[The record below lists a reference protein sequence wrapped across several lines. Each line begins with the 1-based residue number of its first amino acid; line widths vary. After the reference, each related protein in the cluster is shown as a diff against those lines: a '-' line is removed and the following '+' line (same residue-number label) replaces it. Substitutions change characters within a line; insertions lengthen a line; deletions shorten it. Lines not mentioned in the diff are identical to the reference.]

1 MKVLI
6 VGDVVGK
13 PGMLRLKEDLK
24 RIIDEEN
31 IDFCIVNG
39 ENSANGKG
47 IRLNEYNDILSYGAD
62 AITMGNHIYYR
73 KEMAQMYKKLD
84 RLVIPANVTNLD
96 GNGNIIVEKNNIK
109 YGVINLIGTFG
120 MGEMFEKNTVDSFMK
135 VSDEINSLKE
145 KGADYIFVDYHA
157 EATAE
162 KIAMGLYLSDKV
174 SCVFGTHTHVQTS
187 DEKIVDGKMAY
198 IAIKPDDNEWNSL
211 GKDCEHTKIILGDYR
226 KKMLS
231 GNKNLKAVAVF
242 YPSSENNV
250 YKMSIL
256 TKEDYA
262 KQIID
267 DIKKTVPDLTAGGHE
282 NRSGGSIVTENTDKY
297 FEWVNHFTSSA
308 EKIL

>member
-13 PGMLRLKEDLK
+13 PGMLRLKKDLK

-120 MGEMFEKNTVDSFMK
+120 MGEMFEKNTVDPFMK

-198 IAIKPDDNEWNSL
+198 ITDVGMVGPSDSVIGLKREVAMKRFVEKKFAKYECSTNEAIFNALVIEFDDN
-211 GKDCEHTKIILGDYR
+211 TKLPI
-226 KKMLS
+226 
-231 GNKNLKAVAVF
+231 NLKRI
-242 YPSSENNV
+242 N
-250 YKMSIL
+250 I
-256 TKEDYA
+256 
-262 KQIID
+262 
-267 DIKKTVPDLTAGGHE
+267 
-282 NRSGGSIVTENTDKY
+282 
-297 FEWVNHFTSSA
+297 
-308 EKIL
+308 